1 MPTSLVRQILFV
13 APAPV
18 VWAEHLGLFASE
30 GLKVETTQTT
40 SSDQIGQGLADGS
53 WDIGIGVV
61 DNVVAWNAGFSAG
74 LRILAQ
80 LERSQPMAF
89 CGGPGVASLAD
100 AASGPIAVDATS
112 NGFVL
117 VLYRALAAA
126 GIDRAGC
133 DFQKVGGVRQ
143 RFEALI
149 GGGVSATMLVPPFID
164 MALSR
169 GCIRIFDGAELA
181 PAYPGV
187 VATARGAW
195 TVANRASALA
205 YLGALQRANEWAM
218 NPSKHADAT
227 AALVGARYS
236 PDAAARLVQNAVP
249 GLEPSRPGWD
259 ETIGLRRDVGLLHNE
274 PPRFEDIADLELL
287 ASARVVAG
295 NR

>member
-1 MPTSLVRQILFV
+1 MQTPLVRQILFV
-13 APAPV
+13 APAPI
-18 VWAEHLGLFASE
+18 VWAEHLGTFASE

-40 SSDQIGQGLADGS
+40 SSDQIGQGLANGS

-61 DNVVAWNAGFSAG
+61 DNVVAWNARFAAG

-80 LERSQPMAF
+80 LESSQPMAF
-89 CGGPGVASLAD
+89 CGGPGVATLAE
-100 AASGPIAVDATS
+100 ATRGPIAVDATS

-117 VLYRALAAA
+117 VLYRALADA
-126 GIDRAGC
+126 GIDRNDC
-133 DFQKVGGVRQ
+133 DFQKVGGVRE
-143 RFEALI
+143 RFEALTA
-149 GGGVSATMLVPPFID
+149 GRVSATMLVPPFID

-195 TVANRASALA
+195 TVADRASALA
-205 YLGALQRANEWAM
+205 YLRALQRANDWAM
-218 NPSKHADAT
+218 DPGNRAGVI
-227 AALVGARYS
+227 AALVNARYS
-236 PDAAARLVQNAVP
+236 PDAAARLVQHAVP

-259 ETIGLRRDVGLLHNE
+259 ETIGLRRDVGLLPDA
-274 PPRFEDIADLELL
+274 PPRFEDIADLESL
-287 ASARVVAG
+287 ASARVSG